1 MYPNPTTHDEYDTEN
16 KFTLFIHTLA
26 VMFICTRKTNK
37 RTQTPRVSRA
47 FTLAFQLDIHPS
59 IHPSESV
66 VVERDE
72 TRRTTRWTRRDAT
85 HEKKSYKPPAHPP
98 PRAIARTTRRPR
110 ARRPR
115 DPAVLSTRIARRDP
129 PNEDRAVARASIAT
143 PNRRRRDATRET
155 TTGGTNETEIVPCI
169 RRSSRDVR
177 RRSPAVGRPVVGRRL
192 IRCTRAG
199 FLSPQNDDS

>member
-1 MYPNPTTHDEYDTEN
+1 MYPNRTTHDEYDTEN

-59 IHPSESV
+59 IHPSIRKRRRAR
-66 VVERDE
+66 RDE
-72 TRRTTRWTRRDAT
+72 TNDPVDATRRT
-85 HEKKSYKPPAHPP
+85 KKKAINP
-98 PRAIARTTRRPR
+98 PRIPHRARSLEPPDVR

-115 DPAVLSTRIARRDP
+115 DPAVLSTRIAHRDP

-169 RRSSRDVR
+169 RRSSRGVR

>member
-72 TRRTTRWTRRDAT
+72 TRRTTRWTRRDAR
-85 HEKKSYKPPAHPP
+85 KKK
-98 PRAIARTTRRPR
+98 
-110 ARRPR
+110 
-115 DPAVLSTRIARRDP
+115 L
-129 PNEDRAVARASIAT
+129 
-143 PNRRRRDATRET
+143 
-155 TTGGTNETEIVPCI
+155 
-169 RRSSRDVR
+169 
-177 RRSPAVGRPVVGRRL
+177 
-192 IRCTRAG
+192 
-199 FLSPQNDDS
+199 